1 MQHYRVMYRL
11 EANRVLI
18 LAIMNGSRDVAGQ
31 EKKPWED
38 AKIGKKA
45 KEFPKAGKKEVKEA
59 CGSDDFGNIFFATKP
74 IIANTLITY

>member
-1 MQHYRVMYRL
+1 MYRL

-38 AKIGKKA
+38 AKIGKK
-45 KEFPKAGKKEVKEA
+45 EVKEA